1 MTMFECFLNSYGEIG
16 LVFGIAIV
24 VSFFLQIPLSF
35 YVVLSNDFLEKG
47 KFYKLVSGIMIA
59 IWLIVCLGN
68 YYPAEYRIHHFVE
81 YVPTIII
88 IAIFCII
95 YGLVMWY
102 IIYSKKYRTLSKF
115 QRVAVSLLYFDSFF
129 FSALSFLMMC

>member
-1 MTMFECFLNSYGEIG
+1 MFECYLNGYGEIG

-35 YVVLSNDFLEKG
+35 YVSLSNDFLEKG

-68 YYPAEYRIHHFVE
+68 FFPVEYRIHHFVE
-81 YVPTIII
+81 YVSAIISI
-88 IAIFCII
+88 VISCII
-95 YGLVMWY
+95 YGLVTWY
-102 IIYSKKYRTLSKF
+102 IIYSKKYRTLSKIY
-115 QRVAVSLLYFDSFF
+115 RVIVSGFYFLSFF
-129 FSALSFLMMC
+129 YSIFSFVMMC